1 MLIDVSREEIL
12 RMATRGGAET
22 VGMDCGV
29 IEKGRPADLTGFRLR
44 GQLNDWCS
52 VPFEPGR
59 VKADFVMVDG
69 KKVF

>member
-1 MLIDVSREEIL
+1 
-12 RMATRGGAET
+12 
-22 VGMDCGV
+22 MDCGV

-44 GQLNDWCS
+44 GQLNDWCC